1 MEHVSIFE
9 KSYQEIQKLKK
20 DLISE
25 STITV
30 DFSKLDNKTAGII
43 REVLNNELSKR
54 SSRILSVISNVQ
66 KEDCRCK
73 GE

>member
-20 DLISE
+20 DLISG

-30 DFSKLDNKTAGII
+30 DFSKLDSRTAGVL
-43 REVLNNELSKR
+43 REVLNNELTKR
-54 SSRILSVISNVQ
+54 SNRILSIISKVAN
-66 KEDCRCK
+66 EECSCK